1 MVLFCVSL
9 QNALP
14 GKPASGQVISH
25 DLSCGS
31 EPRWDSVNVTGG
43 WYVIGF
49 SLHGRHAHIPNLLTL
64 EHVAKCVLMRN
75 SWSGSAQ
82 IKDIPVRELPPVSP
96 SCSAASKWILQPL
109 PPAGAARA
117 QGWHSMCQLPFLDE
131 QTTLSLRSCHYL
143 MPGQTGD
150 YRGQGTFLHYSSGH
164 FSNWEHINTTS
175 LRVFIISKPNM
186 VAFSSS
192 CSLRK
197 ECYTYSP
204 LVLQAHHHV
213 RGSTNETWNP
223 LHLFIYS
230 GRKLALENLCC
241 NYKMTAQHPQPLGA
255 TRGMSNSI
263 IHVSFPLPL
272 PSNVYL
278 LSDH

>member
-186 VAFSSS
+186 AAFSSS

-197 ECYTYSP
+197 ECYTYSIKIP
-204 LVLQAHHHV
+204 IMKARTLWQQLISLFSGNVTWINNLLNVSHSANSVCKLIFNLYSNLQ
-213 RGSTNETWNP
+213 R
-223 LHLFIYS
+223 
-230 GRKLALENLCC
+230 
-241 NYKMTAQHPQPLGA
+241 
-255 TRGMSNSI
+255 
-263 IHVSFPLPL
+263 
-272 PSNVYL
+272 
-278 LSDH
+278 